1 MKTLSIPDYILYNK
15 NLSSND
21 KLIMAYLLTY
31 RSNVVIVSNGRIS
44 KELGIPLRTV
54 ARSLE
59 WLQELL
65 LITINND
72 KTLNGS
78 YKSRKIMLI
87 NQDRVLLNRI
97 LDIKKGKTL

>member
-1 MKTLSIPDYILYNK
+1 MKSLSIPDYILYNK

-44 KELGIPLRTV
+44 KELGISIPTV
-54 ARSLE
+54 VRSLE
-59 WLQELL
+59 WLQELSF
-65 LITINND
+65 ITINND